1 MLNFTPIFRTCVAG
15 LIVVIS
21 STAFSTASAQATK
34 PGRPGPAAEP
44 GATVA
49 GEQVLTNVL
58 EISIAEPTRLRGK
71 LSKGNVGLR
80 FDSRKRGSTFS
91 YVITTLSNQEL
102 MSGSGDGKVARSSL
116 LNGQVSTSIDASEL
130 ERLRAEALQAR
141 DGNSETTKRLTSSI
155 AERVAT
161 LSRAK
166 GDGSAVQR
174 LVRSREY
181 ALLPALSVELA
192 KVGMTGDKYP
202 PSFAIHVLAMAAE
215 EFLEAPASSQPQ
227 VAYRQKLPPGL
238 RSGPVGDL
246 LAPPNE
252 FGMCWTR
259 EEGANLEKLPQCP
272 LGENECADRPVGEDA
287 CFGRCGEGCECWSR
301 LCGDCCFNWKCG
313 IHDTI
318 TRTCSLSN
326 PLSWLTSCVAAAAPV
341 WLVGWGCS

>member
-1 MLNFTPIFRTCVAG
+1 MLNLAPTQRFVAR
-15 LIVVIS
+15 LVFVVS
-21 STAFSTASAQATK
+21 STLAVLANGQPSK
-34 PGRPGPAAEP
+34 PGRPGQAAEP
-44 GATVA
+44 GTTVA
-49 GEQVLTNVL
+49 GEQVQVNVL
-58 EISIAEPTRLRGK
+58 EISIAEPTRLRGV

-91 YVITTLSNQEL
+91 YVITTLSNQEV
-102 MSGSGDGKVARSSL
+102 MSGSSDGKVVRSSI
-116 LNGQVSTSIDASEL
+116 LNGQVSTSIETAVLDEL
-130 ERLRAEALQAR
+130 RTEALQVR
-141 DGNSETTKRLTSSI
+141 DGSSETSKRVTSSI
-155 AERVAT
+155 AERVGT
-161 LSRAK
+161 LSRSK

-181 ALLPALSVELA
+181 ALLPALSIELA

-202 PSFAIHVLAMAAE
+202 PSFALHLLAMAAE
-215 EFLEAPASSQPQ
+215 EFLEAPSSSSRPQ

-287 CFGRCGEGCECWSR
+287 CFGRCGEGCSCWSR

-313 IHDTI
+313 IHDRI
-318 TRTCSLSN
+318 TRSCSLSN
-326 PLSWLTSCVAAAAPV
+326 PLSWFTSCVAAASPV